1 MKDTK
6 LQEKDIIALMNE
18 LKVKSDD
25 VFHIIR
31 KIKEWWIKNVDYLGY
46 EIGSYYL
53 KYYGGV
59 MDSYTI
65 KYRYDCHQTIDERF
79 GKDDYAD
86 MKLVFEFL
94 NKFPQQLREHIS
106 NTIEKEEAI
115 LYNMDEVIK
124 MILNETAKK
133 ETK

>member
-1 MKDTK
+1 MKD
-6 LQEKDIIALMNE
+6 QELKEKEIKALISE

-25 VFHIIR
+25 TFHIIR
-31 KIKEWWIKNVDYLGY
+31 KIKEWWINNVDYLGY

-53 KYYGGV
+53 KYYGGTI
-59 MDSYTI
+59 DSYAI
-65 KYRYDCHQTIDERF
+65 KYKYDCHQTIDGTF
-79 GKDDYAD
+79 GKYDYAD

-94 NKFPQQLREHIS
+94 NKFPQQLREHID
-106 NTIEKEEAI
+106 NTIQKEEAI

-133 ETK
+133 EDK